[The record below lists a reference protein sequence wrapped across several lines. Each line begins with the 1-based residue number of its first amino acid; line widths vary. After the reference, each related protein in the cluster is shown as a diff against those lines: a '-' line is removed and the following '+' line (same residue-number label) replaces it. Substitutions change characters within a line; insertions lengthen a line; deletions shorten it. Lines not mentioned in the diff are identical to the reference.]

1 MMQFGAPGAGAS
13 DSFEEEEAGCLL
25 SAPVLTHSLTRRTLL
40 TGPATRSLTR
50 LFIVHQYSLAIS
62 CSLDWP
68 LVP

>member
-25 SAPVLTHSLTRRTLL
+25 IVHPYSLTHSLAA
-40 TGPATRSLTR
+40 PS
-50 LFIVHQYSLAIS
+50 SLAP
-62 CSLDWP
+62 P